1 MEEINGT
8 RNVVP
13 RFVLVQEVFATNSW
27 KKKKKKT
34 TEIMSKYLETLFY
47 IWPKKYYAYWT

>member
-27 KKKKKKT
+27 KKKKKT